1 MEDKKKN
8 AYKFLIYQAFLD
20 IKNSR
25 NHKEA
30 FRIAYAFHNL
40 AELLTKDFEGMNEVN
55 FWEIMNVL
63 DKEFGLNHYRKLF
76 ESTLA
81 KDR

>member
-8 AYKFLIYQAFLD
+8 AYKVLIYQAFLD
-20 IKNSR
+20 IKNSS

-30 FRIAYAFHNL
+30 FRIAHAFHNL
-40 AELLTKDFEGMNEVN
+40 AELLTKDFEGMNEDH

-63 DKEFGLNHYRKLF
+63 DKEFGLDHYRELF
-76 ESTLA
+76 ERTVA